1 MKTKYIVLGIVL
13 ACVLGACNRDEKSLF
28 EKSAAERAVAALDN
42 AQNVFVSPKNGWEM
56 LYFPNPESSGE
67 NILVTFGTN
76 GKVEATTKSAAA
88 TNNRLVS
95 DSSTWEVMNDYG
107 PILTFNTYNKVLHAW
122 ADPKQDG
129 DGLLGDYEFLILQAD
144 ANYVKLKGKKH
155 SAYSYMYP
163 LKRAMSAT
171 DYYAEKDAMNNKLFG
186 NANLLH
192 VKLGSGE
199 YLLNGGQTGIFML
212 TSLGEVPNLEEP
224 EIYPV
229 AVTLD
234 GIQLMVP
241 IREQG
246 ETKYDLK
253 NGVLSNS
260 SAKIFA
266 ATANEHFVEHIKI
279 SHVDIVNS
287 EYVLKQGAWKLD
299 MEDINETTKQ
309 EIANVTAKLKETYSK
324 NKKKAC
330 VNGLRFKKVG
340 DKLVLVFNYIGNSTK
355 ANDIYFEYA
364 IVAQG
369 SNLQLNYVGPAD
381 EAAQNV
387 LTAFPCIV
395 PLFESIN
402 GNYAINVK
410 EAINPTL
417 GAKLIEN
424 SNSDRW
430 LNLTGTIE

>member
-1 MKTKYIVLGIVL
+1 VL

-28 EKSAAERAVAALDN
+28 EKSAAERAVAALTN
-42 AQNVFVSPKNGWEM
+42 AQNVFVSPKYGWEM

-67 NILVTFGTN
+67 NILLSFDAN

-88 TNNRLVS
+88 TNNKMVT
-95 DSSTWEVMNDYG
+95 DSCTWEVMNDYG

-122 ADPKQDG
+122 ADPRQDG
-129 DGLLGDYEFLILQAD
+129 DGLLGDYEFLILQAESD
-144 ANYVKLKGKKH
+144 YVKLKGKKH
-155 SAYSYMYP
+155 SAYSFMYP
-163 LKRAMSAT
+163 MKSAMSAT
-171 DYYAEKDAMNNKLFG
+171 DYYAEKDAMNNKLFA

-199 YLLNGGQTGIFML
+199 YLLNGGQIGIFML
-212 TSLGEVPNLEEP
+212 TSLGEVPNLEEL

-266 ATANEHFVEHIKI
+266 ATANEHFIEHIKI
-279 SHVDIVNS
+279 SHVDIANN
-287 EYVLKQGAWKLD
+287 EYVLRKGAWAI
-299 MEDINETTKQ
+299 DINDINDDVKAK
-309 EIANVTAKLKETYSK
+309 IATVNADLKKAYKS
-324 NKKKAC
+324 NKKASIQGMKIKPAEE
-330 VNGLRFKKVG
+330 GYELLFSY
-340 DKLVLVFNYIGNSTK
+340 LGNSSKT
-355 ANDIYFEYA
+355 ATEMNYTFN
-364 IVAQG
+364 VSSNG
-369 SNLQLNYVGPAD
+369 STISLEYVGPAD
-381 EAAQNV
+381 DNAQKV
-387 LTAFPCIV
+387 IDAFPNLV
-395 PLFESIN
+395 LLFESLN
-402 GNYAINVK
+402 GTYSLSAK

-417 GAKLIEN
+417 GIKMTEN
-424 SNSDRW
+424 SNSEKW
-430 LNLTGTIE
+430 FNLTGTIE